1 MPEIFALNDKVLA
14 LTAKGVKIP
23 CPHSV
28 EIGDD
33 VTVERIS
40 GKGVVFHSG
49 TKVFGGKTVIGS
61 GVVLGH
67 EAPLT
72 AVDCVIGPGVE
83 LKGGYCRSSS
93 STGLRSVRG
102 RRSERAAS
110 LRRALGEATVWV

>member
-1 MPEIFALNDKVLA
+1 MPEILRLNDKVLA

-67 EAPLT
+67 EAL
-72 AVDCVIGPGVE
+72 
-83 LKGGYCRSSS
+83 
-93 STGLRSVRG
+93 
-102 RRSERAAS
+102 
-110 LRRALGEATVWV
+110 